1 MDKSNIP
8 FFFANSSLNNVF
20 LESSSSKNLAK
31 VLNFQSMNIESI
43 KDKKY
48 KIFLT
53 DSSTLKK
60 ISQQNIKINKVF
72 IIDEINMR
80 ETDIKIDAEVIKI
93 NIPFKMN
100 DLCQRIVNNL
110 IQVNANRKRLI
121 KYKRFTYDPTTREL
135 SSKLFALRFTEKE
148 SQIFIC
154 LIENSEAYISK
165 KDLLR
170 KVWSYGEEIDTHTL
184 ETHVYALRRKIEI
197 KLKIKDLIMF
207 QEKKGYY
214 LNKSIL

>member
-1 MDKSNIP
+1 MHKSNIP

>member
-1 MDKSNIP
+1 MHKSNIP

-31 VLNFQSMNIESI
+31 VLNFQLINIEGI
-43 KDKKY
+43 KDKRY

-72 IIDEINMR
+72 IIDEINIT
-80 ETDIKIDAEVIKI
+80 ETDTKIDAEVIKI

-100 DLCQRIVNNL
+100 DLCQRIENNL

>member
-31 VLNFQSMNIESI
+31 VLNFQLINIEGI
-43 KDKKY
+43 KDKRY

-154 LIENSEAYISK
+154 LIENSGAYISK
-165 KDLLR
+165 RDLLR

-184 ETHVYALRRKIEI
+184 ETHVYALRKKIEI

>member
-154 LIENSEAYISK
+154 LIENSGAYISK
-165 KDLLR
+165 RDLLR
-170 KVWSYGEEIDTHTL
+170 KVWSYGEVCH
-184 ETHVYALRRKIEI
+184 KI
-197 KLKIKDLIMF
+197 
-207 QEKKGYY
+207 
-214 LNKSIL
+214 